1 MKSPGPWLTTLTFMK
16 KKVSNQMLST
26 KNYLIPFSTR
36 LTILSSCLA
45 SLMLTA
51 CGGGTE
57 EASAN
62 KDTTRLGTSHLQAGH
77 VPPPAARSVVETFD
91 GNLLKARYNQACVP
105 NKKADFI
112 SALPMWIGKIY
123 PEDCAIASNKS
134 PVLQWPAGNIY
145 PAVSD
150 TTPWNITISKNGK
163 PYLTGKSK
171 FPHFQI
177 DTELPTG
184 EYEWTVN
191 YKYHSGAIIA
201 SSPRRFYVDASA
213 VSLPIITPQN
223 IVDAAKSASR
233 PRGLPHNVT
242 REAMLGNITSNAA
255 TEFNVLKEKV
265 KAIQA
270 QSIATEPPM
279 KLPSDFPKP
288 ADYSS
293 WINSL
298 NTIATNAAS
307 DLAYLGYISSL
318 TNDAGIKAAGKARL
332 MEMVKWD
339 ADNGTTSF
347 KFQDQAARQV
357 LLGLAKGYDYFH
369 ADLSTQERDQLITVI
384 KNRTRQMASLITTM
398 HVKKLNSHGV
408 TDVGFMV
415 NVLLLLAGDSN
426 FPDAE
431 TYLRDAYNTFLM
443 SSTAFGGDDGAF
455 QNGNGYGWYVATLL
469 ETLVTIK
476 SVTDIDL
483 SSLPYYAKYPDYLM
497 AFTAPLSR
505 ELMLPFGDEHAFNY
519 FYTEYSFNTLQPYAL
534 FTQNA
539 NHQWYF
545 QNHVQKATPKIRP
558 ITYFNLVGMG
568 TSPKAPSAPEKNN
581 WFFPDAGLAS
591 LTSDFTNPYR
601 SSIAFRSSKWGA
613 YNHSYADQN
622 SFTLVSNGKDMLI
635 SSGYYFSYGSAHH
648 KQTRATR
655 SHNALTFD
663 GGIGQSEAAYDLTPV
678 KPTNPVDTT
687 DSSGEMINGG
697 EANGI
702 AIVTGDAAKA
712 YRRQAPGPVNWVPL
726 LNNAIRSIAYFREEK
741 ISIIYDWA
749 TSSTPRKWELNFH
762 ALKPFDLSTSGMAK
776 VVNGNSSICIYH
788 QNFPSSM
795 ATTDQFEVPADPPGK
810 VVAPN
815 QFHMRSTANQTS
827 TELSTI
833 TIIKE
838 NCSATPVNIA
848 INGSNAVVSI
858 GSKGVEFNQK
868 MVSIFNN

>member
-1 MKSPGPWLTTLTFMK
+1 
-16 KKVSNQMLST
+16 MLST
-26 KNYLIPFSTR
+26 SNYPSSFSPR
-36 LTILSSCLA
+36 LTILGSCLA
-45 SLMLTA
+45 GLMLTA
-51 CGGGTE
+51 CGGNQGDV
-57 EASAN
+57 SAN
-62 KDTTRLGTSHLQAGH
+62 KDTTKIGISGSGHAG
-77 VPPPAARSVVETFD
+77 PPAARSVVATFD
-91 GNLLKARYNQACVP
+91 GNLLKARYNQTCVP
-105 NKKADFI
+105 NQKPDLI
-112 SALPMWIGKIY
+112 SALPMVFGKVY
-123 PEDCAIASNKS
+123 PEDCAIANNKA

-145 PAVSD
+145 PDAND
-150 TTPWNITISKNGK
+150 TSPWNIKISKNGAT
-163 PYLTGKSK
+163 YLTATSK
-171 FPHFQI
+171 FPHLQI
-177 DTELPTG
+177 PSELPTG
-184 EYEWTVN
+184 EYEWVVS
-191 YKYHSGAIIA
+191 YKDKNGKTYT

-213 VSLPIITPQN
+213 VSLPIVTPQQ
-223 IVDAAKSASR
+223 IVDAAKLASR
-233 PRGLPHNVT
+233 PRGLPHNVS
-242 REAMLGNITSNAA
+242 RENMLSNITNNAA
-255 TEFNVLKEKV
+255 IQFNDLKNQV
-265 KAIQA
+265 KAIKA
-270 QSIATEPPM
+270 KSIVTEPPM
-279 KLPSDFPKP
+279 MLPSDFTKP

-298 NTIATNAAS
+298 NTIATNAAN
-307 DLAYLGYISSL
+307 DLAYLGYMSAL
-318 TNDAGIKAAGKARL
+318 TNDPDTKAAGKKRL
-332 MEMVKWD
+332 LEMAGWNWS
-339 ADNGTTSF
+339 NGTTSF
-347 KFQDQAARQV
+347 GFQDQAARQV
-357 LLGLAKGYDYFH
+357 LLGLAKGYDYFY
-369 ADLSTQERDQLITVI
+369 ADLSTAERALVI
-384 KNRTRQMASLITTM
+384 SVLKERTKEMASLITSI

-408 TDVGFMV
+408 TDVGIML
-415 NVLLLLAGDSN
+415 NALLLLAGDSN
-426 FPDAE
+426 FPEAE
-431 TYLRDAYNTFLM
+431 GYLRDAYNTFLI

-469 ETLVTIK
+469 ESLVTIK
-476 SVTDIDL
+476 SITGIDL

-505 ELMLPFGDEHAFNY
+505 ELMLPFGDDHAYNY

-545 QNHVQKATPKIRP
+545 QTFVQKATPKIRP
-558 ITYFNLVGMG
+558 ITYFNLVGMAA
-568 TSPKAPSAPEKNN
+568 TPATPVAPDKNN
-581 WFFPDAGLAS
+581 WFFADAGIAS
-591 LTSDFTNPYR
+591 LTSDFINPNR
-601 SSIAFRSSKWGA
+601 SSLAFRSSKWGA

-635 SSGYYFSYGSAHH
+635 SSGYYFSFGSDHH
-648 KQTRATR
+648 KLTRATR

-663 GGIGQSEAAYDLTPV
+663 GGIGQSEAAYNQTPV

-687 DSSGEMINGG
+687 DSSGDLINGG

-712 YRRQAPGPVNWVPL
+712 YRRQAPAPVNWEPL

-762 ALKPFDLSTSGMAK
+762 ALKPFDLSASGTAK

-795 ATTDQFEVPADPPGK
+795 ATTDQFEVPADPPGN

-815 QFHMRSTANQTS
+815 QFHMRSTANQPS

-838 NCSATPVNIA
+838 NCSATPVNVT

-858 GSKGVEFNQK
+858 GTKGVEFNQK
-868 MVSIFNN
+868 VVSIFNN